1 MYDNEFKTKKNVIGT
16 KDKLNRNIHMW
27 SMLDFNFNYINMR
40 SYKKCWFF
48 LGCVLIGRREK
59 EFQIAVK
66 ASPTCKQIF
75 DGWGWGWGGEGKSLS
90 FFPLSS
96 ESLPAG
102 WSESFSFNRR
112 SQKTWVDDLILV
124 SWSKENRT
132 QWQSY
137 MQLMIRCLKGVRGSK

>member
-1 MYDNEFKTKKNVIGT
+1 
-16 KDKLNRNIHMW
+16 
-27 SMLDFNFNYINMR
+27 MLDFNFNYINMR
-40 SYKKCWFF
+40 RYKKYWFF

-75 DGWGWGWGGEGKSLS
+75 EGWGWGGEIPL

-102 WSESFSFNRR
+102 
-112 SQKTWVDDLILV
+112 
-124 SWSKENRT
+124 
-132 QWQSY
+132 
-137 MQLMIRCLKGVRGSK
+137 